1 MKLRSLL
8 VTLAALCVGTAAHA
22 DEGMWLYS
30 APPRAQ
36 IKAKY
41 GFDLTDAWLDHV
53 RLSSV
58 RFNSGGSASFVSGEG
73 LVITNHHVAADSLQ
87 KMGSQKNNYLRD
99 GFYAKTAA
107 EEIKCNDL
115 EVNVLQSIEDVTSPP
130 ALLPSSPSFEAYGR
144 LFRDNPMLSYLL
156 NSTIVS
162 GLAVI
167 ANLVFC
173 SLAAYPLARMRFA
186 GRGLVL
192 ALVVAT
198 ILIPFQ
204 VVMIPLYLLMV
215 QVGLRNTLWALII
228 PQAATAFGIFLL
240 RQSFL
245 GVPVELEEAARSD
258 GCTSIGE
265 WWNVMLPAARA
276 DLITLAMFVFIGTWS
291 DFLWPLVILDDPKL
305 YTLPL
310 GLQQLASSFSLD
322 WRLVAAG
329 SVVSILPVL
338 VIFIGLQRYILP
350 SASGDAVKG

>member
-1 MKLRSLL
+1 MKEQRPLWAS
-8 VTLAALCVGTAAHA
+8 ALQLG
-22 DEGMWLYS
+22 
-30 APPRAQ
+30 
-36 IKAKY
+36 
-41 GFDLTDAWLDHV
+41 
-53 RLSSV
+53 
-58 RFNSGGSASFVSGEG
+58 
-73 LVITNHHVAADSLQ
+73 
-87 KMGSQKNNYLRD
+87 
-99 GFYAKTAA
+99 
-107 EEIKCNDL
+107 
-115 EVNVLQSIEDVTSPP
+115 
-130 ALLPSSPSFEAYGR
+130 ALLLLALLMLVPLLWLVSTSLKGPAEDIFSTPPSLIPAQPSLEAYGR
-144 LFRDNPMLSYLL
+144 LFADHPLGLYLF
-156 NSTIVS
+156 NSTVVS
-162 GLAVI
+162 LLAVLG
-167 ANLVFC
+167 NLLFC

-204 VVMIPLYLLMV
+204 VVMIPLYLMMV
-215 QVGLRNTLWALII
+215 QLGLRNTLWALIV

-245 GVPVELEEAARSD
+245 GVPVELEEAARID
-258 GCTSIGE
+258 GCTPAGE
-265 WWNVMLPAARA
+265 WWNVMIPAARA

-291 DFLWPLVILDDPKL
+291 DFLWPLVILDDPRL

-338 VIFIGLQRYILP
+338 VLFVLLQRYILP

>member
-1 MKLRSLL
+1 MKNRSRALGTNALQLGLL
-8 VTLAALCVGTAAHA
+8 LLLAMAMLVPLL
-22 DEGMWLYS
+22 WL
-30 APPRAQ
+30 
-36 IKAKY
+36 
-41 GFDLTDAWLDHV
+41 
-53 RLSSV
+53 
-58 RFNSGGSASFVSGEG
+58 VS
-73 LVITNHHVAADSLQ
+73 TSL
-87 KMGSQKNNYLRD
+87 KGP
-99 GFYAKTAA
+99 A
-107 EEIKCNDL
+107 ENIF
-115 EVNVLQSIEDVTSPP
+115 TSPP
-130 ALLPSSPSFEAYGR
+130 ALLPSQPSFEAYGR
-144 LFRDNPMLSYLL
+144 LFRDNPMLTYLL

-258 GCTSIGE
+258 GCSPIGE

>member
-1 MKLRSLL
+1 MKNRSRALVANALQLGLL
-8 VTLAALCVGTAAHA
+8 LLLALV
-22 DEGMWLYS
+22 MLVPLLWL
-30 APPRAQ
+30 
-36 IKAKY
+36 
-41 GFDLTDAWLDHV
+41 
-53 RLSSV
+53 
-58 RFNSGGSASFVSGEG
+58 VS
-73 LVITNHHVAADSLQ
+73 TSL
-87 KMGSQKNNYLRD
+87 KGP
-99 GFYAKTAA
+99 A
-107 EEIKCNDL
+107 ENIF
-115 EVNVLQSIEDVTSPP
+115 TSPP
-130 ALLPSSPSFEAYGR
+130 ALLPSQPSFEAYGR
-144 LFRDNPMLSYLL
+144 LFRDNPMLTYLL

-167 ANLVFC
+167 ANLLFC

-258 GCTSIGE
+258 GCSPIGE

>member
-1 MKLRSLL
+1 MKNRSRALGTNALQLGLL
-8 VTLAALCVGTAAHA
+8 LLLALV
-22 DEGMWLYS
+22 MLVPLLWL
-30 APPRAQ
+30 
-36 IKAKY
+36 
-41 GFDLTDAWLDHV
+41 
-53 RLSSV
+53 
-58 RFNSGGSASFVSGEG
+58 VS
-73 LVITNHHVAADSLQ
+73 TSL
-87 KMGSQKNNYLRD
+87 KGP
-99 GFYAKTAA
+99 A
-107 EEIKCNDL
+107 ENIF
-115 EVNVLQSIEDVTSPP
+115 TSPP
-130 ALLPSSPSFEAYGR
+130 ALLPSQPSFEAYGR
-144 LFRDNPMLSYLL
+144 LFRDNPMLTYLL

-258 GCTSIGE
+258 GCSPIGE

>member
-1 MKLRSLL
+1 LKNRSRALGTNALQLGLL
-8 VTLAALCVGTAAHA
+8 LLLALV
-22 DEGMWLYS
+22 MLVPLLWL
-30 APPRAQ
+30 
-36 IKAKY
+36 
-41 GFDLTDAWLDHV
+41 
-53 RLSSV
+53 
-58 RFNSGGSASFVSGEG
+58 VS
-73 LVITNHHVAADSLQ
+73 TSL
-87 KMGSQKNNYLRD
+87 KGP
-99 GFYAKTAA
+99 A
-107 EEIKCNDL
+107 ENIF
-115 EVNVLQSIEDVTSPP
+115 TSPP
-130 ALLPSSPSFEAYGR
+130 ALLPSQPSFEAYGR
-144 LFRDNPMLSYLL
+144 LFRDNPMLTYLI

-258 GCTSIGE
+258 GCSPIGE

>member
-1 MKLRSLL
+1 MVPTGTPTSRSPLGTALQLALLLL
-8 VTLAALCVGTAAHA
+8 VAVLMLLPLL
-22 DEGMWLYS
+22 WL
-30 APPRAQ
+30 
-36 IKAKY
+36 
-41 GFDLTDAWLDHV
+41 
-53 RLSSV
+53 
-58 RFNSGGSASFVSGEG
+58 VS
-73 LVITNHHVAADSLQ
+73 TSL
-87 KMGSQKNNYLRD
+87 KGP
-99 GFYAKTAA
+99 A
-107 EEIKCNDL
+107 EDIF
-115 EVNVLQSIEDVTSPP
+115 TSPP
-130 ALLPSSPSFEAYGR
+130 ALLPAQPSLEAYGR
-144 LFRDNPMLSYLL
+144 LFAAHPIGTYLL

-162 GLAVI
+162 ALAVL
-167 ANLVFC
+167 ANLLFC
-173 SLAAYPLARMRFA
+173 SLAAYPLARMRFR

-215 QVGLRNTLWALII
+215 QIGLRNTLWALIV

-245 GVPVELEEAARSD
+245 AVPVELEEAARID
-258 GCTSIGE
+258 GCTPVGE

-291 DFLWPLVILDDPKL
+291 DFLWPLIILDDPTL

-338 VIFIGLQRYILP
+338 LLFVLLQRYILP

>member
-1 MKLRSLL
+1 MKNRSRALGTNALQLGLL
-8 VTLAALCVGTAAHA
+8 LLLALAMLVPLL
-22 DEGMWLYS
+22 WL
-30 APPRAQ
+30 
-36 IKAKY
+36 
-41 GFDLTDAWLDHV
+41 
-53 RLSSV
+53 
-58 RFNSGGSASFVSGEG
+58 VS
-73 LVITNHHVAADSLQ
+73 TSL
-87 KMGSQKNNYLRD
+87 KGP
-99 GFYAKTAA
+99 A
-107 EEIKCNDL
+107 ENIF
-115 EVNVLQSIEDVTSPP
+115 TSPP
-130 ALLPSSPSFEAYGR
+130 ALLPSQPSFEAYGR
-144 LFRDNPMLSYLL
+144 LFRDNPMLTYLL

-258 GCTSIGE
+258 GCSPIGE